1 VSITAGSMSEV
12 ARKVEFDKWLEVK
25 DVHLTERGGA
35 AAAEDHKINKT
46 TLSCGDQNAP
56 LDKTFDMNIQHLN
69 HQTRDDFDIGP

>member
-1 VSITAGSMSEV
+1 MSEV

-35 AAAEDHKINKT
+35 AAAQINQDNQDHKINKT

>member
-1 VSITAGSMSEV
+1 MSEV

-35 AAAEDHKINKT
+35 AAAQINQYNQDHKINKT